1 MNCAPKD
8 ETLIP
13 IEMFHKIHANPGEED
28 TVRGISWDS
37 FLPVSIWISGADDFV
52 QEERESQALPLCFSM
67 GGTVGGGDSGGRC
80 EEKRRFRSLPRWT
93 RFIHSDEP
101 KGRAAQLARDRLM
114 DPVHPGGFRLVGRVT
129 FGFGGCR

>member
-67 GGTVGGGDSGGRC
+67 GGRGRLRREMRG
-80 EEKRRFRSLPRWT
+80 EEEVPVTS
-93 RFIHSDEP
+93 
-101 KGRAAQLARDRLM
+101 QV
-114 DPVHPGGFRLVGRVT
+114 DPVHT
-129 FGFGGCR
+129 FGRAERPSCATRA